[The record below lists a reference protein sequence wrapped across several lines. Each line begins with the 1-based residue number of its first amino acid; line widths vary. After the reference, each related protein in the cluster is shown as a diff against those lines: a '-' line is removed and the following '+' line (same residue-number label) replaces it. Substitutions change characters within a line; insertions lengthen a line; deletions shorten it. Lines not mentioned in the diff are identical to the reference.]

1 MNATS
6 RVGLVAEACYHLP
19 RMRKQM
25 KISIVVLSY
34 NDYLETTDKCLASLY
49 LDPAFNSWEVIVVD
63 NASNTT
69 AKAFLLNAQQ
79 RYPHIHFIFNDHN
92 LGFAA
97 GNNIGIRISTGDVV
111 ILLNSDTMAPVGMIE
126 RLAAHFARNTK
137 LGMIGPVTNAA
148 GNEQAIL
155 TTSDSIEQKIEQGL
169 KYANAGCTEALDTY
183 RMDFHCVAI
192 ARQAIAKV
200 GLLDEEFG
208 RGYYEDFDYSLRV
221 KQAGF
226 ELKVAEDVYIYHR
239 GSASFGK
246 MPQETR
252 DLLRRNKKR
261 IMRKHGSQVKFL
273 HLRDG
278 NLSILAQYAEM
289 KAAGLQVSEYRIQ
302 QRFEHA
308 LNNRPKSWFKRWRYL
323 NRVRK
328 LAFNLKDISKNLNF

>member
-1 MNATS
+1 
-6 RVGLVAEACYHLP
+6 
-19 RMRKQM
+19 M
-25 KISIVVLSY
+25 KISIIVLSY
-34 NDYLETTDKCLASLY
+34 NDFSETTGKCLASLAN
-49 LDPAFNSWEVIVVD
+49 DPAFNSWEVIVVD
-63 NASNTT
+63 NASDATT
-69 AKAFLLNAQQ
+69 KGLLQNAQQ
-79 RYPHIHFIFNDHN
+79 LYPHVHFIFNEHN

-97 GNNIGIRISTGDVV
+97 GNNIGMRVATGEVV
-111 ILLNSDTMAPVGMIE
+111 ILQNSDTIAPVGMIE
-126 RLAAHFARNTK
+126 RMAAHFIDNTK

-148 GNEQAIL
+148 GNEQAIH
-155 TTSDSIEQKIEQGL
+155 TNANSIEQKIEQGL
-169 KYANAGCTEALDTY
+169 LYANGGGNEELSVY

-192 ARQAIAKV
+192 AREVIAKI

-289 KAAGLQVSEYRIQ
+289 KAAGLPVSEYRIQ

-328 LAFNLKDISKNLNF
+328 LAAAFNVKVGL